1 MWAERA
7 ASKIDRD
14 YEKAARRMNAI
25 KASMDLAQLKYDAR
39 EEGHQEGRAE
49 GRQEGRAEGR
59 QEGRAEGRQ
68 EGILEIARK
77 MKEIG
82 DPIEKIQTITGLPA
96 ETIKR
101 M

>member
-39 EEGHQEGRAE
+39 EEG
-49 GRQEGRAEGR
+49 RQEGRE
-59 QEGRAEGRQ
+59 

-82 DPIEKIQTITGLPA
+82 DPVEKIQTITGLSA
-96 ETIKR
+96 ENIEQI
-101 M
+101 